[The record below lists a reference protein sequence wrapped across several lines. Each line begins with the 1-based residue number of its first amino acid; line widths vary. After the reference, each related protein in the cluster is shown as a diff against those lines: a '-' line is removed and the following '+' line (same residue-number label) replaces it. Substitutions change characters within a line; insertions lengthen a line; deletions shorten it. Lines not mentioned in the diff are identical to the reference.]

1 MYGSGIGKSLPTTSN
16 LFVLE
21 RQATVLLKINKIQ
34 QKANNKNINVSKELH
49 LPGSRQHDNAL
60 PKHAINIFASLVYI
74 CRYEI
79 D

>member
-21 RQATVLLKINKIQ
+21 RQAT
-34 QKANNKNINVSKELH
+34 NNKNINVSKELH
-49 LPGSRQHDNAL
+49 LPGSRQHDDAL